1 MNYLKDVP
9 CRVISLSFVPVW
21 KAQAIQIEEMY
32 YFAPAADLV
41 NIWIANTCSL
51 H

>member
-9 CRVISLSFVPVW
+9 CRVISFSFVLVR

-32 YFAPAADLV
+32 CFAPAADLV
-41 NIWIANTCSL
+41 NIG
-51 H
+51 